1 MFCPYKAVNIYQQL
15 LCFPVSV
22 NGMIFTACEY
32 SVYRLLY
39 KRWILPSFFY
49 YEFLQ
54 IQTTQLRTIPSTP
67 RDESLC
73 SSRSF
78 CGVVPLRCEVDWAV
92 APFEIG
98 PPFFFGCITTSR
110 QTKKHRNKLLLQLQL
125 TIIIPTLRC
134 HWFTPV
140 QIVRWNFSITFLSII
155 HCGEKQTTRLSY
167 HI

>member
-1 MFCPYKAVNIYQQL
+1 MDT
-15 LCFPVSV
+15 S
-22 NGMIFTACEY
+22 
-32 SVYRLLY
+32 
-39 KRWILPSFFY
+39 LPSFIMNFWT
-49 YEFLQ
+49 
-54 IQTTQLRTIPSTP
+54 QTTQLWTIPSTL

-73 SSRSF
+73 SNRPF
-78 CGVVPLRCEVDWAV
+78 CGVVPLRCEVDWTV

-98 PPFFFGCITTSR
+98 PPIFFGCTTTSR

-167 HI
+167 HIITVTLSSMGYIALVFNINSLTWKQSEQRK